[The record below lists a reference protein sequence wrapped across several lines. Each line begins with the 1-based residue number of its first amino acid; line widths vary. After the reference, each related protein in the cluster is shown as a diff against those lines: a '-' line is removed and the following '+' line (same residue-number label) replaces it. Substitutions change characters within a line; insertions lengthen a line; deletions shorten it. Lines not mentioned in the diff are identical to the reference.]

1 MSYYDKLKKQ
11 DSQRKLLAF
20 DGGGIR
26 GIISIEIIAQIEDEL
41 RKSSGKPK
49 LVLADYFDYVAGTS
63 TGAIIATLIALGYST
78 DKIRDFYLKSGA
90 EMFEKARLWERFK
103 TKFRNDNLSVM
114 LQDVIGKETV
124 FGSEKLRTLLMIVLR
139 NATTDS
145 PWPLSNNPNAKFNL
159 PGTPGRNT
167 DLALWQLVRAS
178 TAAPTYFPPEI
189 IKVEPHE
196 FIFVDGGVT
205 MYNDPAFQL
214 FLMATAEPYRLCW
227 PTGEEK
233 MLLISIGTGASP
245 NANAN
250 LSPEEM
256 DLLYNAGTVPGALMS
271 AALHEQNFL
280 CRIFGKCLAGEA
292 LDEELETVIGKGI
305 PNVPKLFTYA
315 RYNAELSREGLDA
328 LGLTSINP
336 AHVQQM
342 DSVEYIGEMQ
352 QVGKAVAKQKVSAVH
367 FAGFPALARK
377 NHAL

>member
-1 MSYYDKLKKQ
+1 
-11 DSQRKLLAF
+11 
-20 DGGGIR
+20 
-26 GIISIEIIAQIEDEL
+26 
-41 RKSSGKPK
+41 
-49 LVLADYFDYVAGTS
+49 
-63 TGAIIATLIALGYST
+63 
-78 DKIRDFYLKSGA
+78 
-90 EMFEKARLWERFK
+90 
-103 TKFRNDNLSVM
+103 
-114 LQDVIGKETV
+114 
-124 FGSEKLRTLLMIVLR
+124 
-139 NATTDS
+139 
-145 PWPLSNNPNAKFNL
+145 
-159 PGTPGRNT
+159 
-167 DLALWQLVRAS
+167 
-178 TAAPTYFPPEI
+178 
-189 IKVEPHE
+189 
-196 FIFVDGGVT
+196 

-271 AALHEQNFL
+271 AALHEQDFL